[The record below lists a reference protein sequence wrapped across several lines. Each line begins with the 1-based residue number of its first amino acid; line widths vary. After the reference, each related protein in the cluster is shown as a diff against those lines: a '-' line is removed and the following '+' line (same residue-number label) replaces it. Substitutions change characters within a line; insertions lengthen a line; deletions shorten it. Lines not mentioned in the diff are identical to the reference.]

1 VYVVC
6 GSLHCADRINE
17 VLVDVWRTST
27 SDRDGVPRGAII
39 LATGY
44 GLFVWKA
51 SVRTK
56 PVLDRS
62 GTSAGKDWKRETRKE
77 HSIQRSVAPICKAV

>member
-1 VYVVC
+1 M
-6 GSLHCADRINE
+6 L
-17 VLVDVWRTST
+17 LPVDVWRTST

-39 LATGY
+39 LAKGY

-56 PVLDRS
+56 PVLDPS
-62 GTSAGKDWKRETRKE
+62 GMPVRVQAKTGRETRKE
-77 HSIQRSVAPICKAV
+77 HTIQRSVVPICKAV